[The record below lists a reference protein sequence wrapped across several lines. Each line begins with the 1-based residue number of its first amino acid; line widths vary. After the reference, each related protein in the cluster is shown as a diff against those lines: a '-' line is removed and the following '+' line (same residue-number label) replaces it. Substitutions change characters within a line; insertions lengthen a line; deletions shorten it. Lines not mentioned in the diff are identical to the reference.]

1 MHRSLLPGAVLLT
14 ACALFL
20 IAPTAPAQINSL
32 PQLGAPVPAS
42 LVSTDHEK
50 RCHTGTSQVDP
61 CTDVRIA
68 DIRYTIAWDAQT
80 KAVTYLF
87 TDDPKLV
94 TDNGLAVGNS
104 IRVRPES
111 GGEADTTYPYMK
123 WFIDPK
129 WKDTDSKLGS
139 AVWYAALHKDYDHHF
154 GDIVG
159 FVQSRYLQIGN

>member
-1 MHRSLLPGAVLLT
+1 MQRSLLPGVLLLT
-14 ACALFL
+14 ACALL
-20 IAPTAPAQINSL
+20 LTAPAAPAQIKSL

-42 LVSTDHEK
+42 LVPPASDKHCRTSN
-50 RCHTGTSQVDP
+50 SQVDP
-61 CTDVRIA
+61 CAEVEIGGF
-68 DIRYTIAWDAQT
+68 RYTIAWDAQT
-80 KAVTYLF
+80 KNVTYLF
-87 TDDPKLV
+87 TDDPHIV

-104 IRVRPES
+104 IRVRPET

-129 WKDTDSKLGS
+129 WKDTDSKLGP

-159 FVQSRYLQIGN
+159 FVQSRYIQVGN